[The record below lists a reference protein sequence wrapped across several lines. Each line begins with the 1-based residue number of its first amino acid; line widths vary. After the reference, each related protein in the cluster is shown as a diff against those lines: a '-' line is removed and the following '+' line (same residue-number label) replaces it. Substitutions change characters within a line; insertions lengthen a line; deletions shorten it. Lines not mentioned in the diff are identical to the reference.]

1 MNCIKKS
8 KLFVLYLISVLA
20 ISSLGAGIALA
31 KERTYKF
38 INHSGHDIILINFVP
53 SSLGSL
59 DPNLYSD
66 ILGDSVI
73 KNGRSCSLW
82 YNDNYRFFNMRFIF
96 KDGSEAIFTSIDFKN
111 LWKLTL
117 HMSDDTRKG
126 AYRIDSEHN

>member
-38 INHSGHDIILINFVP
+38 INHSGHDIILLYCVP
-53 SSLGSL
+53 SSLGNW
-59 DPNLYSD
+59 DSD
-66 ILGDSVI
+66 ILGSSVI
-73 KNGRSCSLW
+73 KDGRSCGLW